1 MLMPPVTWGNGTANY
16 KSINGK
22 RNYTAMK
29 VSHEF
34 IPYEQAL
41 ELKELGYN
49 LDSYSW
55 WIAPVSTPSLPNNT
69 GFIWKYKNENL
80 TLRKGKKIKA
90 FDNEWNFIKEYD
102 SINQAER
109 DLNINGIRQFLKG
122 SSAYVGKNKYKFK
135 YS

>member
-1 MLMPPVTWGNGTANY
+1 
-16 KSINGK
+16 
-22 RNYTAMK
+22 MK